1 MFRDTM
7 LCLTQCIQLD
17 VVPRTCNQTLKNS
30 YNHTDQELMM
40 PKFLAK
46 YIEKKMI

>member
-1 MFRDTM
+1 MQATIDTM
-7 LCLTQCIQLD
+7 FVNED
-17 VVPRTCNQTLKNS
+17 TLQKS
-30 YNHTDQELMM
+30 EDELLMM

>member
-1 MFRDTM
+1 MFEHHTRI
-7 LCLTQCIQLD
+7 LLQLYLIYISLLILSQSF
-17 VVPRTCNQTLKNS
+17 NTLQKS
-30 YNHTDQELMM
+30 KDELLMM